1 MLPSSS
7 PAAIADASPSPPLD
21 RPDGLPADWVDHP
34 KTPITR
40 RAILIGI
47 GLLALGVV
55 GAVTSV
61 WARRTQIERTTD
73 FFGIETIR
81 ALQYAPGVTLRLAA
95 EPAKPPSPTADSVG
109 VESTPALAT
118 TAPPADFKEIELSGT
133 PGLGHLR
140 HALLDERHYDW
151 TTRNDRSIESLR
163 SPGTRMATLTFSD
176 PRGIIAPATIHLEL
190 SEGWVGTP
198 QGDRSVRLISRVQPA
213 VQHFLVVISN
223 AQQTYYDRR
232 RQEEAKE

>member
-1 MLPSSS
+1 MLSPSS
-7 PAAIADASPSPPLD
+7 PTTTADVSASQP
-21 RPDGLPADWVDHP
+21 GLPADWVDHP

-55 GAVTSV
+55 GAVTSI
-61 WARRTQIERTTD
+61 WARRTQIEKTTE
-73 FFGIETIR
+73 FLGIETIR
-81 ALQYAPGVTLRLAA
+81 ALQYAPGVTLRLEP
-95 EPAKPPSPTADSVG
+95 EPADMPSSTAASASVD
-109 VESTPALAT
+109 TAT
-118 TAPPADFKEIELSGT
+118 SLPGAGPPAVFKEIELTGT

-163 SPGTRMATLTFSD
+163 SPRTRMATLTFSD
-176 PRGIIAPATIHLEL
+176 PLGVIAPATIHLEL
-190 SEGWVGTP
+190 TEGRVGTP
-198 QGDRSVRLISRVQPA
+198 QGDRSVRLIPRVQPA
-213 VQHFLVVISN
+213 IRHFLVVISN

-232 RQEEAKE
+232 QQEEAKD